1 MWGLEANLAT
11 DLVWI
16 ALLLRGDSNAVSH
29 LQKLAAQVA
38 TTMIT
43 DNLVKSDYLRLQHP
57 WAQILDI
64 DPLSCDAKEGST
76 AVVLHPQV
84 VVDRGFP
91 GCHADVAADPLD
103 ELYEFVLDVCPNDGV
118 RWKVFFH
125 CFGTHDDE
133 AVGERWVIR
142 NKESLES

>member
-1 MWGLEANLAT
+1 M
-11 DLVWI
+11 
-16 ALLLRGDSNAVSH
+16 VSH

-43 DNLVKSDYLRLQHP
+43 DNLVKSDYLRSQHP

-64 DPLSCDAKEGST
+64 NPLSCDAEEGST

-84 VVDRGFP
+84 MVDRGFP
-91 GCHADVAADPLD
+91 GCRTDVAADPLD
-103 ELYEFVLDVCPNDGV
+103 ELYKFVLDVCPNDGT
-118 RWKVFFH
+118 RWKVFFCH
-125 CFGTHDDE
+125 LGTHDDE
-133 AVGERWVIR
+133 AVGERRVIR